1 MQAAN
6 LIAPLFAGIRR
17 AAHPLASDPGECL
30 EGLHFGA
37 AIDQS
42 VGGSLAAA
50 HNRWDNRSEEHT
62 SELQSHSDLVCRLL
76 LEKKKTPDKSWNGRR
91 VKANITVKRFRVGII
106 SNISPNKTNLSR
118 GVDRCIDLKAMTKTN
133 ITSINGQ

>member
-50 HNRWDNRSEEHT
+50 HRWDNA
-62 SELQSHSDLVCRLL
+62 
-76 LEKKKTPDKSWNGRR
+76 
-91 VKANITVKRFRVGII
+91 VKALVLF
-106 SNISPNKTNLSR
+106 R
-118 GVDRCIDLKAMTKTN
+118 GVIQFAHRER
-133 ITSINGQ
+133 